1 MGDLKKILPLI
12 IFGISFAFVEAV
24 VVYYLRTLL
33 GLHDGLV
40 NKGSQILVDFKTIA
54 FLKPNLNILSN
65 PQITRVEMMREAAT
79 IIMLISVSYLVGR
92 HFKQRLGA
100 FLISFAVWDIF
111 YYVFLKVL
119 TGWPKSFSDSDVYFL
134 IPVPWI
140 GPVVTPIAISAI
152 LFIIGL
158 KLFAVNNHNQHTFD
172 PNH

>member
-33 GLHDGLV
+33 GLHDSLV

-92 HFKQRLGA
+92 YFKQRLGA

-119 TGWPKSFSDSDVYFL
+119 TG
-134 IPVPWI
+134 
-140 GPVVTPIAISAI
+140 
-152 LFIIGL
+152 
-158 KLFAVNNHNQHTFD
+158 
-172 PNH
+172 